1 MVDIIAEF
9 FEEFNE
15 KITMKDR
22 ITEAKNQK
30 PKRKYIRQPKI
41 YQNDYLLQ
49 IDQQKLI
56 QEYYSE
62 RDELNP

>member
-1 MVDIIAEF
+1 MVEIIEDF

-22 ITEAKNQK
+22 VTEAKNQK

-41 YQNDYLLQ
+41 Y
-49 IDQQKLI
+49 
-56 QEYYSE
+56 
-62 RDELNP
+62 

>member
-1 MVDIIAEF
+1 MVQIIEDF

-15 KITMKDR
+15 KIKMKDR
-22 ITEAKNQK
+22 VTEAKNQK

-41 YQNDYLLQ
+41 YQNDYIIK
-49 IDQQKLI
+49 IDELKLI

>member
-1 MVDIIAEF
+1 MVDIIADF

-56 QEYYSE
+56 
-62 RDELNP
+62 